1 MSVKDPKLPEPG
13 EPLDKP
19 AADEKVDVLSNAI
32 QRLENRYRGVPNDPS
47 LIGHD
52 LPEEEED
59 EDRDP
64 WEEEDDPD
72 KDRWER

>member
-1 MSVKDPKLPEPG
+1 MSPKDPKFPKPEAP
-13 EPLDKP
+13 EDQLES
-19 AADEKVDVLSNAI
+19 DEKISVISNAI
-32 QRLENRYRGVPNDPS
+32 QRVENRYRGVPNDPS

-64 WEEEDDPD
+64 WEEEEDPD
-72 KDRWER
+72 KDRWEK